1 MFTNQISA
9 FEYVSIL
16 VSIILGLGITQL
28 LSSFSDL
35 LYHFKKVKFYW
46 PHLIWIVFILF
57 LHIQDWFVTYQ
68 LKDKPVWQLWEL
80 MFILIYPITLFIAAK
95 MLLPTNEREEETN
108 MKLYYFSQFTMLFFV
123 VAISIFVSVLFNIFL
138 LNKSVFQQTH
148 LIIFLI
154 TMLVVSLK
162 NINNEWLH
170 KCLALAIAF
179 VALSSMVIER
189 NEWVIK

>member
-1 MFTNQISA
+1 MYNNQISA

-28 LSSFSDL
+28 LSSFSDV

-80 MFILIYPITLFIAAK
+80 MFILIYPISLFIVAK

-108 MKLYYFSQFTMLFFV
+108 LKLYYFSQYALLFFV
-123 VAISIFVSVLFNIFL
+123 VAISVLVSILFNIFL
-138 LNKSVFQQTH
+138 LNKSLPLQMH
-148 LIIFLI
+148 LIAFLI
-154 TMLVVSLK
+154 IMLVISIK
-162 NINNEWLH
+162 NIDNEWLH
-170 KCLALAIAF
+170 KILALIIAL

>member
-1 MFTNQISA
+1 MLSNQISA

-35 LYHFKKVKFYW
+35 LYNYKNVKFYW

-68 LKDKPVWQLWEL
+68 LKDKPVWELSEL
-80 MFILIYPITLFIAAK
+80 MFILSYPISLFIAVK
-95 MLLPTNEREEETN
+95 MLLPTNEKEETSN
-108 MKLYYFSQFTMLFFV
+108 MKTYYFSQYAVLFFV
-123 VAISIFVSVLFNIFL
+123 VAIGILISLFFNVVLLRKSMLKQFHLVAFFAIMLWVSFFKL
-138 LNKSVFQQTH
+138 S
-148 LIIFLI
+148 
-154 TMLVVSLK
+154 
-162 NINNEWLH
+162 NEKLH
-170 KCLALAIAF
+170 KCIAIIIAL
-179 VALSSMVIER
+179 VALSSIVIER